1 MEISCTY
8 ARDPSF
14 LLAVRLTGTLSGHP
28 PPLVSWPIISQLQ
41 SSESST
47 PPGRTHCVTTTTT
60 ATTPDT
66 AALSPKADSLPLL
79 LPNTGLLGIPAGLVK
94 KIRDGNCIDLGDLL
108 PEALEWAFKRSTED
122 KSDKDKRKKFHISSV
137 TDWVLAFATFMA
149 VTVQFKPERAAAL
162 ATYMTIVARLARE
175 VPGQVWCRYDRLF
188 RQAAAVNPSL
198 PWDHQESDIWLAAM
212 AENPR
217 AGDLGSVT
225 VPRTSARGEEVELCR
240 RFNRGDC
247 PFQHCRYRHACGI
260 CRARNH
266 PARDC
271 PLLQTPVPP
280 AKRPPLGD
288 RRPGQVLR

>member
-1 MEISCTY
+1 
-8 ARDPSF
+8 
-14 LLAVRLTGTLSGHP
+14 
-28 PPLVSWPIISQLQ
+28 
-41 SSESST
+41 
-47 PPGRTHCVTTTTT
+47 
-60 ATTPDT
+60 
-66 AALSPKADSLPLL
+66 LL

-94 KIRDGNCIDLGDLL
+94 KIRDGNYIDLGDLL
-108 PEALEWAFKRSTED
+108 PEALEWAFERSTED

-198 PWDHQESDIWLAAM
+198 PWDHRESDIWLAAM

-247 PFQHCRYRHACGI
+247 PSNTADIDTLVAYVVLVTTQRGIARYFRHRYHLLSAL
-260 CRARNH
+260 
-266 PARDC
+266 
-271 PLLQTPVPP
+271 PLETADLVKCSAKTCTGLTHHNGPP
-280 AKRPPLGD
+280 ELNC
-288 RRPGQVLR
+288 LLCCF